1 MVATLG
7 EMPDHFL
14 VVADQEARLS
24 EQANRLG
31 EVALVRAI
39 DELFAAL
46 TAIREGDEAR
56 MTVELAL
63 LRAAKP
69 EIDPS
74 RAALNQ
80 RIERLESAA
89 AGTAPAPADPGPP
102 RPRDS
107 RRLLVIP
114 AGRPARRAPRR
125 VRARGAGRAHPEP
138 RPQPAAAAPAPP
150 PPRTSAQPAAPSPS
164 PIGRGRGWAVSASST

>member
-7 EMPDHFL
+7 EIPDHFL

-39 DELFAAL
+39 DELSAAL

-80 RIERLESAA
+80 RIERLEQR
-89 AGTAPAPADPGPP
+89 GGRNRPGPGRP
-102 RPRDS
+102 RPR
-107 RRLLVIP
+107 
-114 AGRPARRAPRR
+114 RPT
-125 VRARGAGRAHPEP
+125 G
-138 RPQPAAAAPAPP
+138 
-150 PPRTSAQPAAPSPS
+150 
-164 PIGRGRGWAVSASST
+164 